1 MLHSFDMSDDDLSE
15 QLSKTNTALAEWA
28 ARSASDSDQLIE
40 RFERMGY
47 EVRGKS
53 VDEITEVLKRS
64 RRSHHRPEVRHF
76 STVTVQPAAAPNSV
90 KTCIRTIFP

>member
-15 QLSKTNTALAEWA
+15 RLSKTNTALAEWA
-28 ARSASDSDQLIE
+28 ARSACESDALIE

-53 VDEITEVLKRS
+53 VDEITEVLKRPPTNP
-64 RRSHHRPEVRHF
+64 SHG
-76 STVTVQPAAAPNSV
+76 
-90 KTCIRTIFP
+90 